1 MFSRLRIS
9 TKFMLSITPAL
20 ILLLVGGCF
29 VFDNYISKKLTASYH
44 ESVMTLSNSL
54 YEAVKSS
61 LERGQMDNFQRLLWK
76 QREIKGI
83 VDVSLFA
90 KDGKLNMS
98 STSSAASEVGK
109 ASISQDF
116 FSKSQS
122 EKKQFTVHSGSNIF
136 VVTPQ
141 ITNADCIRCH
151 HEWKLNELGG
161 IVQLTYDLSGLSQSI
176 HNQRMMLAYGCT
188 GLVILVSFLLY
199 FLTRTVTRPV
209 IQMTETMRRL
219 AENDLSVSIPGDNR
233 HDEIGEMASAIH
245 VFKNNAIDK
254 DKLEKRLLTMA
265 DDFEENVGTI
275 LSSVLHDLSDIGIS
289 VSEVLQN
296 ADKTIKLSKEAV
308 DSSEVTSSNVQ
319 SVASALEEMNTTNQD
334 INIKVLEASSIST
347 QAVSSIKNTSEI
359 VSRLNQNAKEI
370 EAVIGMISDIAE
382 QTNLLA
388 LNATIEAARAGE
400 AGKGFAV
407 VSSEVKDLAF
417 QTKAS
422 TIKIS
427 DQIRSIQSST
437 SESVNSIG
445 SINLTLE
452 KINEISKEIAIVV
465 SQQQNASNEI
475 TQSTQTVASETSDVS
490 RNLRDVVTATDE
502 TGKAARVVNEKIG
515 ALLKQTETLQ
525 ENLSNFIAQI
535 KTRS

>member
-1 MFSRLRIS
+1 
-9 TKFMLSITPAL
+9 
-20 ILLLVGGCF
+20 
-29 VFDNYISKKLTASYH
+29 
-44 ESVMTLSNSL
+44 MTLSNSL
-54 YEAVKSS
+54 YESVKNS
-61 LERGQMDNFQRLLWK
+61 LERGQMDNFQKLLWK

-83 VDVSLFA
+83 IDVSLFA

-98 STSSAASEVGK
+98 STSSAASEVGN
-109 ASISQDF
+109 ATISQDF
-116 FSKSQS
+116 FSRSQS
-122 EKKQFTVHSGSNIF
+122 EKKQFTVHSGNNIF

-151 HEWKLNELGG
+151 HGWKLNELGG
-161 IVQLTYDLSGLSQSI
+161 IVQLTYDLSGLSESI
-176 HNQRMMLAYGCT
+176 HNQRMMLAYGCA

-254 DKLEKRLLTMA
+254 DKLERRLLTMA
-265 DDFEENVGTI
+265 DNFEENVGTI
-275 LSSVLHDLSDIGIS
+275 LSSVLHDLSDIGKS
-289 VSEVLQN
+289 VSEVLEN

-308 DSSEVTSSNVQ
+308 DSSEMTASNVQ
-319 SVASALEEMNTTNQD
+319 SVASALEEMNTTNQE
-334 INIKVLEASSIST
+334 INTKVLEASSIST
-347 QAVSSIKNTSEI
+347 EAVYSIKNTSEI
-359 VSRLNQNAKEI
+359 VNRLNQNAKEI
-370 EAVIGMISDIAE
+370 ETVIGMISDIAE

-407 VSSEVKDLAF
+407 VSAEVKELAF

-422 TIKIS
+422 TSKIS

-437 SESVNSIG
+437 SESVKSIG

-452 KINEISKEIAIVV
+452 KINDISKEIEVVV
-465 SQQQNASNEI
+465 SQQQNASNAI

-502 TGKAARVVNEKIG
+502 TGKAARVVNEKID
-515 ALLKQTETLQ
+515 ALLNQTETLQ

-535 KTRS
+535 KNRS